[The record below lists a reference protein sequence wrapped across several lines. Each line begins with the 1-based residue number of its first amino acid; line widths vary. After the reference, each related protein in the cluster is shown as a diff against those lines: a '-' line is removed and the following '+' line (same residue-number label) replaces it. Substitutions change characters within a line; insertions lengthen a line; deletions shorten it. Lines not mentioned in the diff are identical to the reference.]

1 MGNRGRL
8 ESRTR
13 TNCSFVREK
22 RNFVVRTARDPN
34 RISKSSLSKSRAAIF
49 AFSKTPPLLDSFV
62 LVLGSAGK
70 WKINKIPIL
79 PWLNFFEET
88 DLARTR
94 AHTRARVYTH
104 TSFQRRSRR
113 DYLSGKFNYFAS
125 AERRYPISRRAAE
138 ITRKSAF
145 RNRTITGNL
154 IYLPGTNRNICF
166 RSICRRLIIR
176 ISDSIYIHIRI
187 YLVGRGIDR

>member
-34 RISKSSLSKSRAAIF
+34 RISESSLSKSRAAIF
-49 AFSKTPPLLDSFV
+49 FQNSTSPRFV
-62 LVLGSAGK
+62 RPGPRVSGQVEDQQDPYFTLTKFFRGNRSCTHASA
-70 WKINKIPIL
+70 
-79 PWLNFFEET
+79 
-88 DLARTR
+88 TR
-94 AHTRARVYTH
+94 ACVHTH

-176 ISDSIYIHIRI
+176 ISDSIYIYIRI